1 MFFRL
6 FQDVTYEMLLDNRF
20 KLLTLQHIPLMP
32 PESKAFT
39 NDSWQSLE
47 KRICQM
53 GLNGSSEFNI
63 NWSSRD
69 LKKHKGGIVIARG
82 VDVIFH

>member
-1 MFFRL
+1 
-6 FQDVTYEMLLDNRF
+6 
-20 KLLTLQHIPLMP
+20 MP

-39 NDSWQSLE
+39 NDNWQSLE

-53 GLNGSSEFNI
+53 GLTGSSEFSI
-63 NWSSRD
+63 NWTTRD

-82 VDVIFH
+82 VDVK